1 MRLNPSTEIISK
13 AFITTDVEVLWCSHS
28 TFTLYSTIYYYN
40 SYNYYNIIIIII
52 IIIIV
57 IIIICKG
64 YFSVNSILS
73 LCSF

>member
-40 SYNYYNIIIIII
+40 SYNYYIIIIII

-57 IIIICKG
+57 IIIIWKG

-73 LCSF
+73 LFSF

>member
-13 AFITTDVEVLWCSHS
+13 AFIATDVEVLWCSHS

-40 SYNYYNIIIIII
+40 SYNYYI

-57 IIIICKG
+57 IIIIIWKG

>member
-13 AFITTDVEVLWCSHS
+13 AFITTDAEIIWCSHS
-28 TFTLYSTIYYYN
+28 TFTLYSTIYYNN
-40 SYNYYNIIIIII
+40 SYNYYII

-57 IIIICKG
+57 IIIIWKG

>member
-13 AFITTDVEVLWCSHS
+13 AFITTDVEVLWCSHG

-40 SYNYYNIIIIII
+40 SYNYYI

-57 IIIICKG
+57 IIIIWKG

-73 LCSF
+73 LFSF

>member
-28 TFTLYSTIYYYN
+28 TFNLYSTIYYYN
-40 SYNYYNIIIIII
+40 SYNYYIIII

-57 IIIICKG
+57 IIIIWKG
-64 YFSVNSILS
+64 YFTVNSILS

>member
-40 SYNYYNIIIIII
+40 SYNYYII

-57 IIIICKG
+57 IIIIWKG